1 MDWND
6 RVQMLN
12 SVSYTREEE
21 CGKEIWFYYEQEDVG
36 RYSDIL
42 YNYVPTQNFLFLAW
56 LYCVPLCAKPNQ
68 TKVVKAIFL
77 VHISKT
83 GDAED
88 QWHLSG
94 D

>member
-1 MDWND
+1 MWEVNLILL
-6 RVQMLN
+6 RTGGCRKTFGYFVQ
-12 SVSYTREEE
+12 
-21 CGKEIWFYYEQEDVG
+21 
-36 RYSDIL
+36 
-42 YNYVPTQNFLFLAW
+42 
-56 LYCVPLCAKPNQ
+56 LCAHTEFSILGLAILCTSVCQTKPNQ
-68 TKVVKAIFL
+68 TKVVKVIFL